1 MRIAQIVLEGASE
14 FERKCQRVD
23 FAALSAKHDVIVTDG
38 PEVSADVAHVYGPS
52 PLPSR
57 PLVGFKIPY
66 VASSA
71 PASRRFAL
79 SRPAGPGMIVSPI
92 EVAGSD
98 GQLLPEAVEEIWFG
112 AGGKRESTTPR
123 NLIAS
128 YSRASI
134 INAVEQALLRIGR
147 SRDDIA
153 WNLFDRIPTP
163 DDLAGV
169 DVWVDPAVNQND
181 HDGFVAEAIAAG
193 KVVVASRIPI
203 NAHRLENGRTGF
215 LVPCNDP
222 NELTH
227 AILSALFKPEV
238 ARSKIEAAKQTAGK
252 FRPRQRLRV
261 LERIYETLIQ

>member
-38 PEVSADVAHVYGPS
+38 PVVSADVAHVYGPS

-71 PASRRFAL
+71 PASRFSL
-79 SRPAGPGMIVSPI
+79 SRPARPGIIVSPI

-98 GQLLPEAVEEIWFG
+98 GQLLPEAVEEIWFD
-112 AGGKRESTTPR
+112 APAKRESTPPR

-147 SRDDIA
+147 FREDIA

-169 DVWVDPAVNQND
+169 DAWIDPAVNQND

-215 LVPCNDP
+215 LV
-222 NELTH
+222 
-227 AILSALFKPEV
+227 
-238 ARSKIEAAKQTAGK
+238 
-252 FRPRQRLRV
+252 
-261 LERIYETLIQ
+261 

>member
-38 PEVSADVAHVYGPS
+38 PVVSADVAHVYGPS

-57 PLVGFKIPY
+57 ALVGFKIPY

-71 PASRRFAL
+71 PASRFAL
-79 SRPAGPGMIVSPI
+79 SQPARPRVIVSPI

-112 AGGKRESTTPR
+112 AGAKRESTPPR
-123 NLIAS
+123 HLIAS
-128 YSRASI
+128 YSRPSI

-169 DVWVDPAVNQND
+169 DAWVDPAVNQND

-215 LVPCNDP
+215 LVPWNDP